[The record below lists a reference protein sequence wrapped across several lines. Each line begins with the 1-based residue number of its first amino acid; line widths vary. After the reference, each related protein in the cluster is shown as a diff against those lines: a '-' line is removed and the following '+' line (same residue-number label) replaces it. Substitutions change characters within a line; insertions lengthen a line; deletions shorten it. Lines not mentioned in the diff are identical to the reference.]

1 MTKEKSGNGKV
12 LHRQS
17 FATKLI
23 LIPFGFLYR
32 IWTFSIRMHYRTNDE
47 EKELLEYDQPLI
59 VTLWHNRL
67 FLAGEWHLRFR
78 RKRLCYGLISGSK
91 DGSWLETFY
100 GWAGIKAV
108 RGSRNRRAVQAVRDL
123 IKILKSGHD
132 VGITPDGSR
141 GPPYKA
147 KSGVI
152 ALAKVSKYP
161 ILLLSFKYNS
171 CFRINS
177 WDRFILPLPF
187 SRVEV
192 SSQLIFHK
200 DLLACQGVEEAT
212 RLVETKLNQ
221 MSSD

>member
-1 MTKEKSGNGKV
+1 MVGNLLWMGGYQSSPWFAESKSGASSPRFNQNPKV
-12 LHRQS
+12 
-17 FATKLI
+17 
-23 LIPFGFLYR
+23 
-32 IWTFSIRMHYRTNDE
+32 
-47 EKELLEYDQPLI
+47 
-59 VTLWHNRL
+59 
-67 FLAGEWHLRFR
+67 
-78 RKRLCYGLISGSK
+78 
-91 DGSWLETFY
+91 
-100 GWAGIKAV
+100 
-108 RGSRNRRAVQAVRDL
+108 GSRRRD
-123 IKILKSGHD
+123 H
-132 VGITPDGSR
+132 SR
-141 GPPYKA
+141 WFERPPYKA

-200 DLLACQGVEEAT
+200 DLLASQGVEEAT